1 MVPVN
6 CRSHGGSQSSFEAQS
21 EARESEDYQNH
32 VCWKHPRWIQVC
44 QTQAE
49 AWAAG
54 VDGARAGG
62 V

>member
-6 CRSHGGSQSSFEAQS
+6 HGSHGGSQSSLEAQS
-21 EARESEDYQNH
+21 EACESEDYWNH
-32 VCWKHPRWIQVC
+32 VCWIHVR

-54 VDGARAGG
+54 LDGAGAGG

>member
-6 CRSHGGSQSSFEAQS
+6 YRSHGGSQSSFEAQS
-21 EARESEDYQNH
+21 EACESEDYWNH
-32 VCWKHPRWIQVC
+32 VCWIYVR

-54 VDGARAGG
+54 LDGAGAGG